1 MAFVRASEQS
11 PKSPKKRRVAAA
23 HSLEPLPKSLNE
35 TGHILSSI
43 GIPVLKKG
51 Y

>member
-1 MAFVRASEQS
+1 MAFVRASEES
-11 PKSPKKRRVAAA
+11 PKSQKKRRVAA
-23 HSLEPLPKSLNE
+23 HGLEPLPKSLTK
-35 TGHILSSI
+35 TGHILISI